1 MILKRE
7 TIGDVLDVIE
17 NGINCKQ
24 NKEGIGEKITRIETI
39 AFQKINYEKTGFSKL
54 TNVQKHK
61 YKLIRND
68 ILFSHINSP
77 IHVGKTAIYNGEE
90 ALYHG
95 VNLLK
100 LRVKKHIDAKY
111 FNYFLNKL
119 FTIGYWA
126 RNSKQAVNQASVN
139 QTDIK
144 CIPISYPPLVEQQ
157 RIAAKLDK
165 AFAEIDKT
173 IEAAKRIDEN
183 AQALFETAR
192 NDVFISKDVMWKQNK
207 LGNICNFLNGFAFK
221 STDAVD
227 ISNVQLLR
235 MGNMYRNK
243 LDLNRKPVFYPSQF
257 SVDFSKY
264 VILPGDIIMS
274 LTGTVGKR
282 DYGYAVRIGKMEKI
296 LLLNQ
301 RIVKLYEIDES
312 QVNKDYF
319 LFYLRSKDFLNVLYS
334 TANGT
339 RQANLSSETIKGLSI
354 PICSINEQKK
364 IVAKLS
370 FLKEKTKYISDIQA
384 KKIYN
389 LKSLKSSMLIN
400 MFTIEKT
407 NAA

>member
-1 MILKRE
+1 MTNVYSLKEIEESGYIQLGRGKVISKRELNYSKGNYPVYSSSKIAEGKFGNYGKFMFNEELITWSVDGGGNLFYRHKHKFSITNVSGFIRILKK
-7 TIGDVLDVIE
+7 D
-17 NGINCKQ
+17 
-24 NKEGIGEKITRIETI
+24 KIDYKYLYYCLSNLHS
-39 AFQKINYEKTGFSKL
+39 KINF
-54 TNVQKHK
+54 
-61 YKLIRND
+61 D
-68 ILFSHINSP
+68 W
-77 IHVGKTAIYNGEE
+77 
-90 ALYHG
+90 
-95 VNLLK
+95 
-100 LRVKKHIDAKY
+100 VKKAHPSVLRKEYNNIP
-111 FNYFLNKL
+111 LPSL
-119 FTIGYWA
+119 E
-126 RNSKQAVNQASVN
+126 KQQ
-139 QTDIK
+139 K
-144 CIPISYPPLVEQQ
+144 
-157 RIAAKLDK
+157 IAAKLDV
-165 AFAEIDKT
+165 AFSEIDKT
-173 IEAAKRIDEN
+173 IEASKRIDEN

-370 FLKEKTKYISDIQA
+370 FLKKKTKYISDIQA

>member
-1 MILKRE
+1 MTNVYSLKEIEESGYIQLGRGKVISKRELNYSKGNYPVYSSSKIAEGKFGNYGKFMFNEELITWSVDGGGNLFYRHKHKFSITNVSGFIRILKK
-7 TIGDVLDVIE
+7 D
-17 NGINCKQ
+17 
-24 NKEGIGEKITRIETI
+24 KIDYKYLYYCLSNLHS
-39 AFQKINYEKTGFSKL
+39 KINF
-54 TNVQKHK
+54 
-61 YKLIRND
+61 D
-68 ILFSHINSP
+68 W
-77 IHVGKTAIYNGEE
+77 
-90 ALYHG
+90 
-95 VNLLK
+95 
-100 LRVKKHIDAKY
+100 VKKAHPSVLRKEYNNIP
-111 FNYFLNKL
+111 LPSL
-119 FTIGYWA
+119 E
-126 RNSKQAVNQASVN
+126 KQQ
-139 QTDIK
+139 K
-144 CIPISYPPLVEQQ
+144 
-157 RIAAKLDK
+157 IAAKLDV
-165 AFAEIDKT
+165 AFSEIDKT
-173 IEAAKRIDEN
+173 IEASKRIDEN

-364 IVAKLS
+364 NS
-370 FLKEKTKYISDIQA
+370 SQTFFF
-384 KKIYN
+384 KKKN
-389 LKSLKSSMLIN
+389 
-400 MFTIEKT
+400 
-407 NAA
+407 